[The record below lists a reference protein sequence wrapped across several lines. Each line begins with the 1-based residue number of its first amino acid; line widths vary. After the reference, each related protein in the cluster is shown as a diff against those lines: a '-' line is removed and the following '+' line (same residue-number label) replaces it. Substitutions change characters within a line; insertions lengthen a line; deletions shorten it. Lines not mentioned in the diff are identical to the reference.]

1 MLQPARRTD
10 VNQKQAE
17 VWNGVGGRAWV
28 EGRALL
34 DHMYQPVVDAIFAA
48 CPPTIGDRVLD
59 VGCGTGAVTIAYA
72 RHLDSGPACV
82 GVDFSSPMIEAA
94 RARSEREKANAFF
107 IRGDAQVYP
116 FEEASFDLLVSRF
129 GVMFFDD
136 PVRAF
141 ANLRR
146 AAQPNAKACFA
157 VWRGPADNAF
167 MREAELAAAPFLP
180 DVPAPDPC
188 APGRFALSDRDRTEG
203 ILSDSG
209 WSRTDILPADIP
221 CSFPLRDL
229 DYMFTSF
236 GPIGGVFRQLN
247 EASQAQLVEKVRPV
261 FSKHVI
267 GEKVH
272 FTAGCWIILAH
283 ASESV

>member
-1 MLQPARRTD
+1 MRLGRFLDA
-10 VNQKQAE
+10 NQQQAE
-17 VWNGVGGRAWV
+17 IWNGEGGRAWV

-34 DHMYQPVVDAIFAA
+34 DRMYQPVLDSILAA
-48 CPPTIGDRVLD
+48 CPPTVGDRLLD
-59 VGCGTGAVTIAYA
+59 VGCGAGAVTIAYA

-82 GVDFSSPMIEAA
+82 GIDLSSRMIEAA
-94 RARSEREKANAFF
+94 RARCEREKANASF
-107 IRGDAQVYP
+107 IQGDAQVYP

-141 ANLRR
+141 ANLRS
-146 AAQPNAKACFA
+146 AAKPNAKACFA

-180 DVPAPDPC
+180 EAPAPNPN
-188 APGRFALSDRDRTEG
+188 APGRFALSKRERIEAVLSG
-203 ILSDSG
+203 SGWGRIEILSV
-209 WSRTDILPADIP
+209 DIP
-221 CSFPLRDL
+221 CSFPLCDL

-236 GPIGGVFRQLN
+236 GAIGAAFRQLDKD
-247 EASQAQLVEKVRPV
+247 SQAQLIEKVRPV
-261 FSKHVI
+261 FSKHIV
-267 GEKVH
+267 GEEVR

-283 ASESV
+283 KV